1 MRISD
6 WSSDECS
13 SDLDLGVDHR
23 GIEAAVAQEVGNV
36 LHRYARTQQAAG
48 HAMAEHMNV
57 GVGPPTSL
65 VGRDDSAPCDPLLDR
80 TVIGC
85 DVAHED
91 RAARGCW
98 PFMLQIARDRA
109 AGRGR

>member
-1 MRISD
+1 
-6 WSSDECS
+6 
-13 SDLDLGVDHR
+13 
-23 GIEAAVAQEVGNV
+23 
-36 LHRYARTQQAAG
+36 
-48 HAMAEHMNV
+48 MAEHMNV

-98 PFMLQIARDRA
+98 TFMLQIARDRA
-109 AGRGR
+109 SGRGRYRQHIDLMDLRPHAETGALQHGALIEQQLDPIEAYYPEKLAEGRV